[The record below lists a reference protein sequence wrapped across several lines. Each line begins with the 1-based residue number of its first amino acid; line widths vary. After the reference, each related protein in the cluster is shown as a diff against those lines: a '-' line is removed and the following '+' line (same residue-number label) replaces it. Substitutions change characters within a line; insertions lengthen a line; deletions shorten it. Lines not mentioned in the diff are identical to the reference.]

1 MEQELGLALWAFLTH
16 TTCGIAVPLCSD
28 NFKNEF
34 FRLWLHFSRKSVV
47 THVLCVMVT
56 QDVTSC
62 VKCQAELL
70 AGMRVLE
77 RSIVCSGSV
86 SFMNALAW
94 PHHTGLGTAWSS
106 KLDAFLPWAVLCAWV
121 KTLASPR
128 VWLDTNTRNIDE
140 AYIFCGPQQCAL
152 VIERRNWKLVFDF
165 APRVQ
170 EGRGNRL
177 VLTDPGP
184 MRCFPITFP
193 KASSCRWL

>member
-1 MEQELGLALWAFLTH
+1 MEQELGLALQAFLTH

-34 FRLWLHFSRKSVV
+34 FRLWLHFSRKSAV

-94 PHHTGLGTAWSS
+94 PYHMGLGTAWSS
-106 KLDAFLPWAVLCAWV
+106 KLDAFL
-121 KTLASPR
+121 
-128 VWLDTNTRNIDE
+128 
-140 AYIFCGPQQCAL
+140 Q
-152 VIERRNWKLVFDF
+152 
-165 APRVQ
+165 
-170 EGRGNRL
+170 
-177 VLTDPGP
+177 
-184 MRCFPITFP
+184 M
-193 KASSCRWL
+193 

>member
-34 FRLWLHFSRKSVV
+34 FRLWLQFSRKSVV

-94 PHHTGLGTAWSS
+94 PHHMGLGTAWSS
-106 KLDAFLPWAVLCAWV
+106 KLDAFLPWPVLCAWV

-128 VWLDTNTRNIDE
+128 VWLDTNTQNIDE

-152 VIERRNWKLVFDF
+152 VIERRN
-165 APRVQ
+165 
-170 EGRGNRL
+170 
-177 VLTDPGP
+177 
-184 MRCFPITFP
+184 
-193 KASSCRWL
+193 